1 MMPLRMGLLTAGL
14 VTLCLAVSLSFPLAS
29 HADPLVKIIDGD
41 TIEADGKRMRIF
53 GIDAPETHQN
63 CQDKANLE
71 YQCGLRS
78 KDILRDIVGL
88 KEYAGT
94 VQSLDCTG
102 IDKDRYGRWVS
113 VCFINQTNV
122 GREMVRRGAAL
133 AYRQYSLAYV
143 EDENYAK
150 NAQNGIWQGTFELP
164 WVWRRIQ
171 KQPH

>member
-1 MMPLRMGLLTAGL
+1 MIRPIIAALAFSLLPSI
-14 VTLCLAVSLSFPLAS
+14 CLAQISVR
-29 HADPLVKIIDGD
+29 IIDGD

-150 NAQNGIWQGTFELP
+150 TEQNGVWQGTFELP

-171 KQPH
+171 KQPR